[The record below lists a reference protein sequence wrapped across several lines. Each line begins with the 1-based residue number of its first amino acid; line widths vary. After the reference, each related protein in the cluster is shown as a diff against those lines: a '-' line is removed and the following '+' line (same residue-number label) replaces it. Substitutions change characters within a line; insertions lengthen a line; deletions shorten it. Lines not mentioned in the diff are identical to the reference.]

1 LSSVEAFFTSLSKQ
15 QTMLL
20 LTAVTFGGT
29 ESLGAFDHLGGD
41 HAEVLK
47 HRAQEMLQIPRE
59 QRIPL
64 LVQEIKRLVT
74 AKRGYLWAADPEK
87 LAKVLRGERQAL
99 VEVLLRA
106 LPAQVADEVRKHLPP
121 SKLKL
126 KKDVKSEIL
135 SVVRWKLEEV
145 LSRTVSP
152 KVTFRFADVLVL
164 QSRDLLTLCDRI
176 GARGLAAAVAGLEDA
191 ERDGFL
197 GALPP
202 DLKTLVTKAVEAA
215 PTRKLAPKDAQDLIH
230 LHADG
235 KGPVEAI
242 RNAGAHRLA
251 RACLAQS
258 PEFAGRVLDRHKGE
272 LSHMLGKWLRQERA
286 KGQPRGDAGRAE
298 VVLELERLAE
308 AGVID
313 RLVRLSPPKSA
324 GPPRPAGIPPPPR
337 RGPDRGHG
345 PSSDRAAERSP
356 GRSDER
362 SGPGLQEIPVV
373 GARQEKP
380 LLGPPRLGPR
390 SVPPPPEEERSQR
403 FRDPI
408 AERQARRAGAVSS
421 RAPRE
426 PPPPDSQV
434 TKPPFRPRPLGSERP
449 RSVLKPGQPPP
460 KRGPRGR

>member
-1 LSSVEAFFTSLSKQ
+1 MSSVEAFFTSLSKQ

-29 ESLGAFDHLGGD
+29 ESLGAFDHLAGE
-41 HAEVLK
+41 HAETLK

-64 LVQEIKRLVT
+64 LVQELKRLVT
-74 AKRGYLWAADPEK
+74 AKRGYLWASDPHK

-106 LPAQVADEVRKHLPP
+106 LPAQVADEIRKHLPA
-121 SKLKL
+121 SRLNLKR
-126 KKDVKSEIL
+126 DVKPEIL

-152 KVTFRFADVLVL
+152 KVTLRFTDVMLL

-176 GARGLAAAVAGLEDA
+176 GARGLAAAVAGLADA

-202 DLKTLVTKAVEAA
+202 DLKVLMTRALEAA
-215 PTRKLAPKDAQDLIH
+215 PGRKLSPHDAQELIH
-230 LHADG
+230 LHAEG

-258 PEFAGRVLDRHKGE
+258 PELAGRVVDRHRGE
-272 LSHMLGKWLRQERA
+272 LGVLLSRWLKRERA

-313 RLVRLSPPKSA
+313 RPVRLAPPKTA
-324 GPPRPAGIPPPPR
+324 GPPRPAGIPPPPHAKGVELKG
-337 RGPDRGHG
+337 RGPRT
-345 PSSDRAAERSP
+345 SERSRP
-356 GRSDER
+356 G
-362 SGPGLQEIPVV
+362 PQEIPMVAV
-373 GARQEKP
+373 KPPERQPERPVLGA
-380 LLGPPRLGPR
+380 PRAGPR
-390 SVPPPPEEERSQR
+390 SVPPAAPEEPAAPSPR

-408 AERQARRAGAVSS
+408 AERQARRAGVISS

-426 PPPPDSQV
+426 PPPQPDSQV
-434 TKPPFRPRPLGSERP
+434 TKPPIRSRPLGVDRP